1 MLITQNRFNTPQKT
15 NNTVF
20 GAKEGFVPSYVRL
33 AEKSLGL
40 ESIVFDGNKT
50 ITPLSNH
57 AFLITNVIDFG
68 KYENT
73 FISLKKKFFGN
84 YVIKGPVN
92 TITQWGTSSKNST
105 LSPALDWKTLKTDE
119 AEDLL
124 IKAFKKAVSLG
135 YKKQE
140 CQPPQKTGFGK
151 IWGNIKNLL
160 SFKKDK

>member
-20 GAKEGFVPSYVRL
+20 GAKEGFAPYYVRL

-40 ESIVFDGNKT
+40 KSIVFDSNKT

-68 KYENT
+68 KYEHI
-73 FISLKKKFFGN
+73 FIPLKKKFCGN
-84 YVIKGPVN
+84 YVIEKPV
-92 TITQWGTSSKNST
+92 TPRVITLKDSS
-105 LSPALDWKTLKTDE
+105 LSPVMELKTLEPDE
-119 AEDLL
+119 AEKLL

-140 CQPPQKTGFGK
+140 CQPPQKTSFEK

-160 SFKKDK
+160 SLKKDK